1 MTKIELVGEILKVCD
16 EKEKLEID
24 NKILREKLDECERV
38 NSNSKSNGNE
48 DNLSIKT
55 KLMFANY
62 IIDDEVKS
70 LHKSTTEDDTLSHNG
85 NILGD
90 SQSYYPNYEKGMTF
104 EEWLDQIELYSID
117 SYTKVGCIL
126 KKMFSLNDIKQL
138 FLEAYREVFNF
149 LKKKYEEND
158 GDEKE

>member
-24 NKILREKLDECERV
+24 NKILREKLDEYE
-38 NSNSKSNGNE
+38 STKSCSSSLDSE

-55 KLMFANY
+55 KLMFANA

-70 LHKSTTEDDTLSHNG
+70 LYKSTTEDDTLSHNR

-90 SQSYYPNYEKGMTF
+90 SRSYYPDYEKGMTF
-104 EEWLDQIELYSID
+104 EEWLDETQVYSID
-117 SYTKVGCIL
+117 SYTNVGCIL
-126 KKMFSLNDIKQL
+126 KKRFSLNDIKQL

-149 LKKKYEEND
+149 LKKKYEEDD
-158 GDEKE
+158 GAEKE